1 MSLINYPDV
10 PNLPG
15 VPAINRSSAGYVAA
29 GLTILGEILPLST
42 FGLNWGI
49 TFLDGTSA
57 LTPDSFVS
65 YEYKEEYR
73 IPNYPT
79 ELGGFL
85 NYNKVALPFDIKI
98 TVTCSG
104 NGKMTT
110 TEFLQRLYYLLETT
124 TFISIITPDISFLVT
139 NLIHIDYKKE
149 ATNGATMIIANL
161 WFQEIRL
168 TEELLPPTAQPQ
180 GAFAKAMGQLSA
192 FSSKVTDSITS
203 IF

>member
-180 GAFAKAMGQLSA
+180 GEFAKAMGQLSA

>member
-168 TEELLPPTAQPQ
+168 TEEILPPAAQPQ
-180 GAFAKAMGQLSA
+180 GEFAKAMGQLSA
-192 FSSKVTDSITS
+192 FKSKITDSITS

>member
-110 TEFLQRLYYLLETT
+110 AQFLDRLYYLLETT
-124 TFISIITPDISFLVT
+124 TFVSIVTPDKTFLVT
-139 NLIHIDYKKE
+139 NLVHMDYRKE

-168 TEELLPPTAQPQ
+168 TEEILPPAAQPQ
-180 GAFAKAMGQLSA
+180 GEFAKAMGQLSS
-192 FSSKVTDSITS
+192 FKSKITDSITS

>member
-29 GLTILGEILPLST
+29 GLAVLGEILPLST

-57 LTPDSFVS
+57 LNPDSFVN
-65 YEYKEEYR
+65 YEYKRDYK

-79 ELGGFL
+79 ELGGFQS
-85 NYNKVALPFDIKI
+85 YNKVSLPYDIRL

-104 NGKMTT
+104 NGKMTIAQ
-110 TEFLQRLYYLLETT
+110 FLQRLYSLLEETT
-124 TFISIITPDISFLVT
+124 LVSIVTPDKTFLTT
-139 NLIHIDYKKE
+139 NLIHIDYRKE
-149 ATNGATMIIANL
+149 ATNGATLIIANL
-161 WFQEIRL
+161 WFQEIRFNK
-168 TEELLPPTAQPQ
+168 EVLPPTAQPQ
-180 GAFAKAMGQLSA
+180 GEFAKAMGQLSA
-192 FSSKVTDSITS
+192 FKSKITDSITS